1 MIIEILKFIIYSL
14 IIVLISK
21 YILVKLLRNI
31 GESLN
36 LSSKIVGEISGIATS
51 IPELLTVIFSAFSG
65 LIDAS
70 LYNIFS
76 SNIINSIQ
84 YGISLKMAEN
94 QKYLKSKII
103 KIDLILALITILIPG
118 LLLIFKLEFT
128 LNIVLLFILLFIVF
142 YRISYR
148 THKIHGSEFESD
160 ELENTETNIKND
172 SKKGELKSKNKIW
185 LIIKY
190 FIYLILVGIVLFIVG
205 DKLGVVLESLART
218 FGVSEVIIG
227 IALGFITS
235 IPEMITFS
243 EAQKYHTQNEESK
256 DEWGVIEATNNL
268 LLSNMFNLFIIQSI
282 GVVIFMI
289 MS

>member
-36 LSSKIVGEISGIATS
+36 LSSKIVGEISGFATS
-51 IPELLTVIFSAFSG
+51 IPELLTVTFSVFSG
-65 LIDAS
+65 LLSAS

-84 YGISLKMAEN
+84 YAVSLKMAEN

-103 KIDLILALITILIPG
+103 KIDLILVFATILIPA
-118 LLLIFKLEFT
+118 LLLLFNLEFT
-128 LNIVLLFILLFIVF
+128 LNIVLFFILLFIVF

-148 THKIHGSEFESD
+148 SHKIHESKFD
-160 ELENTETNIKND
+160 NNED
-172 SKKGELKSKNKIW
+172 DKKEKLKQKNKIW

-190 FIYLILVGIVLFIVG
+190 FICLILVGIVLFIVG
-205 DKLGVVLESLART
+205 DKLGVVLENLARS

-243 EAQKYHTQNEESK
+243 EAQKYHTQNEESE

-268 LLSNMFNLFIIQSI
+268 LLSNMFNLFIIQSV

>member
-1 MIIEILKFIIYSL
+1 MIIEILKFIVYSL

-36 LSSKIVGEISGIATS
+36 LSSKIVGEISGVATS
-51 IPELLTVIFSAFSG
+51 IPELLTVIFSAFSA
-65 LIDAS
+65 LLSAS

-84 YGISLKMAEN
+84 YAVSLKMAEN

-103 KIDLILALITILIPG
+103 KIDLILVFATILIPA
-118 LLLIFKLEFT
+118 LLLLFNLEFT
-128 LNIVLLFILLFIVF
+128 LNIVLFFILLFIVF

-148 THKIHGSEFESD
+148 SHKIHEAKFDNNEYD
-160 ELENTETNIKND
+160 
-172 SKKGELKSKNKIW
+172 KKEKLKQKNKIW

-190 FIYLILVGIVLFIVG
+190 FIYLILVGIVLFIIG
-205 DKLGVVLESLART
+205 DKLGVVLEKLART
-218 FGVSEVIIG
+218 FGVSEIIIG
-227 IALGFITS
+227 IALGLVTS

-243 EAQKYHTQNEESK
+243 EAQKYHTKNEESK

>member
-1 MIIEILKFIIYSL
+1 MIIENLKFVIYSL

-36 LSSKIVGEISGIATS
+36 LSSKIVGEISGFATS
-51 IPELLTVIFSAFSG
+51 IPELLTVTFSAFSG
-65 LIDAS
+65 LLSAS

-84 YGISLKMAEN
+84 YAVSLKMAEN

-103 KIDLILALITILIPG
+103 KIDVILVFATILIPA
-118 LLLIFKLEFT
+118 LLLLFNLEFT
-128 LNIVLLFILLFIVF
+128 LNIVLFFILLFIVF

-148 THKIHGSEFESD
+148 SHKIHESKFD
-160 ELENTETNIKND
+160 NNED
-172 SKKGELKSKNKIW
+172 DKKEKLKQKNKIW

-190 FIYLILVGIVLFIVG
+190 FICLILVGIVLFIVG
-205 DKLGVVLESLART
+205 DKLGVVLENLARS

-243 EAQKYHTQNEESK
+243 EAQKYHTQNEESE

-268 LLSNMFNLFIIQSI
+268 LLSNMFNLFIIQSV

>member
-1 MIIEILKFIIYSL
+1 MIIENLKFVIYSL

-36 LSSKIVGEISGIATS
+36 LSSKIVGEISGFATS
-51 IPELLTVIFSAFSG
+51 IPELLTVVFSVFSG
-65 LIDAS
+65 LLSAS

-84 YGISLKMAEN
+84 YAVSLKMAEN

-103 KIDLILALITILIPG
+103 KIDLILVFATILIPA
-118 LLLIFKLEFT
+118 LLLLFNLEFT
-128 LNIVLLFILLFIVF
+128 LNIVLFFILLFIVF

-148 THKIHGSEFESD
+148 SHKIHESKFD
-160 ELENTETNIKND
+160 NNED
-172 SKKGELKSKNKIW
+172 DKKEKLKQKNKIW

-190 FIYLILVGIVLFIVG
+190 FICLILVGIVLFIVG
-205 DKLGVVLESLART
+205 DKLGVVLENLARS

-243 EAQKYHTQNEESK
+243 EAQKYHTQNEESE

-268 LLSNMFNLFIIQSI
+268 LLSNMFNLFIIQSV

>member
-1 MIIEILKFIIYSL
+1 MK
-14 IIVLISK
+14 
-21 YILVKLLRNI
+21 R
-31 GESLN
+31 
-36 LSSKIVGEISGIATS
+36 T
-51 IPELLTVIFSAFSG
+51 FSAFSG
-65 LIDAS
+65 LLGAS
-70 LYNIFS
+70 IYNILS

-84 YGISLKMAEN
+84 YGISLKLQEN

-103 KIDLILALITILIPG
+103 KIDLILIFATIIIP
-118 LLLIFKLEFT
+118 LLLLAFKLEFT
-128 LNIVLLFILLFIVF
+128 LNVVLFFILLFIVF

-148 THKIHGSEFESD
+148 SHKIHEAKFDNNEVYIN
-160 ELENTETNIKND
+160 EKNIKND
-172 SKKGELKSKNKIW
+172 NKDNEKEELKSKNKIG

-190 FIYLILVGIVLFIVG
+190 FIYLILVGIVLFFIG
-205 DKLGVVLESLART
+205 DKLGIILKSLAKN

-243 EAQKYHTQNEESK
+243 EAQKYHIQNEESK

-282 GVVIFMI
+282 GVVIFII

>member
-1 MIIEILKFIIYSL
+1 MIIENLKFVIYSL

-36 LSSKIVGEISGIATS
+36 LSSKIVGEISGFATS
-51 IPELLTVIFSAFSG
+51 IPELLTVTFSAFSG
-65 LIDAS
+65 LLSAS

-84 YGISLKMAEN
+84 YAVSLKMAEN

-103 KIDLILALITILIPG
+103 KIDLILVFATILIPA
-118 LLLIFKLEFT
+118 LLLLFNLEFT
-128 LNIVLLFILLFIVF
+128 LNIVLFFILLFIVF

-148 THKIHGSEFESD
+148 SHKIHESKFD
-160 ELENTETNIKND
+160 NNED
-172 SKKGELKSKNKIW
+172 DKKEKLKQKNKIW

-190 FIYLILVGIVLFIVG
+190 FICLILVGIVLFIVG
-205 DKLGVVLESLART
+205 DKLGVVLENLARS

-243 EAQKYHTQNEESK
+243 EAQKYHTQNEESE

-268 LLSNMFNLFIIQSI
+268 LLSNMFNLFIIQSV